1 MLKEFREFA
10 MKGNVADM
18 AIGIVIGAAFGA
30 IVNSLVTDIIMPV
43 IGLATGGVDFSDRYM
58 LLRDGATAG
67 PYATLEAAKA
77 AGAVT
82 LNIGAFIGFIVNFL
96 IVAFAL
102 FMVVKGMNA
111 ARRAPEALAAPAAP
125 PAPTREEVLLG
136 EIRDLRRAPR

>member
-10 MKGNVADM
+10 MKGNVVDM

-30 IVNSLVTDIIMPV
+30 IANSLVTDLIMPLLGFV
-43 IGLATGGVDFSDRYM
+43 TGGIDFSERYM
-58 LLRDGATAG
+58 LLREGAPAG
-67 PYATLEAAKA
+67 PYTTLAAAKT

-82 LNIGAFIGFIVNFL
+82 LNVGAFIGFVVNFV

-111 ARRAPEALAAPAAP
+111 ARRAPEAPATPAP
-125 PAPTREEVLLG
+125 PSREEVLLS
-136 EIRDLRRAPR
+136 EIRDLLRTSR

>member
-10 MKGNVADM
+10 MKGNVVDM

-30 IVNSLVTDIIMPV
+30 IVNSLVTDVIMPIV
-43 IGLATGGVDFSDRYM
+43 GLVTGGIDFSERFV
-58 LLRDGATAG
+58 LLREGTPAA
-67 PYATLEAAKA
+67 PYATMAAAKT

-82 LNIGAFIGFIVNFL
+82 LNIGAFIGFVVNFV

-111 ARRAPEALAAPAAP
+111 ARRAPEAASAAP
-125 PAPTREEVLLG
+125 PPPTREEILLS
-136 EIRDLRRAPR
+136 EIRDLLRTSR